1 MFCSFSD
8 IAPVKKSGSSKN
20 NWFYVCIFSGKNRE
34 VRKLWETQ
42 KLTVNRLIRVRF
54 GSIFL
59 PDTLKKGQWK
69 NLSKKDV
76 ESFLKKYSIQL
87 PKSL

>member
-1 MFCSFSD
+1 M
-8 IAPVKKSGSSKN
+8 
-20 NWFYVCIFSGKNRE
+20 YVFFQEKNRE

-69 NLSKKDV
+69 NLSKKDI

-87 PKSL
+87 PKRL

>member
-1 MFCSFSD
+1 
-8 IAPVKKSGSSKN
+8 
-20 NWFYVCIFSGKNRE
+20 
-34 VRKLWETQ
+34 
-42 KLTVNRLIRVRF
+42 LTVNRLIRVRL

-69 NLSKKDV
+69 NLSKKDI
-76 ESFLKKYSIQL
+76 ESFFKKYSIQL